1 MVDVLVFAYD
11 RQSLNLAEA
20 ESWVFFLGGGGN
32 DKLEGQTLRLGSL
45 KLNFLSN

>member
-20 ESWVFFLGGGGN
+20 ESWVFFLGGGN

>member
-20 ESWVFFLGGGGN
+20 ESWVFFFGGGGVMIN
-32 DKLEGQTLRLGSL
+32 LKDKP
-45 KLNFLSN
+45 